1 MISQFLV
8 NGKNMEIEFS
18 STDILL
24 DVLRKAGFTEVKEG
38 CKEGECGSCLVLVDD
53 KVVNSCKVY
62 AASVID
68 KNILT
73 IKGIGQ
79 FEDPHPLQTAFV
91 DSGAVQCGYCTPAMI
106 LASYELLQ
114 ENKNPSDDEIKHAL
128 DGNLCRCTG
137 YVKIIDAVKLAAAR
151 MADHG

>member
-8 NGKNMEIEFS
+8 NGKSMEIEFS
-18 STDILL
+18 STDVLL

>member
-8 NGKNMEIEFS
+8 NGKSMEIEFS

-24 DVLRKAGFTEVKEG
+24 DVLRKAGFNEVKEG

-114 ENKNPSDDEIKHAL
+114 ENRDPSDEEIKHAL

-137 YVKIIDAVKLAAAR
+137 YVKIIDAVKLAAVR